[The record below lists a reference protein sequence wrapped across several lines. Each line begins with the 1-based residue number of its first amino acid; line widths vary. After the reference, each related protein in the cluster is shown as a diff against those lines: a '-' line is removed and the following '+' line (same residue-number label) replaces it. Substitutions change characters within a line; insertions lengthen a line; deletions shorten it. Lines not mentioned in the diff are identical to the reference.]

1 MRVSIQGV
9 RQACQGLSGSPD
21 WISSLPAH
29 LPSLQNGVLQHACA
43 GVSFHSVLHAHRIL
57 YSSICK
63 IYTHLN
69 YKSHDIIL
77 CKYKIQVFL
86 CILQN
91 INIKYIIY
99 VYHLNYISIRQ
110 IDKVLSFLYF
120 LSLCSVYLRIG
131 IQPWRGCPRDAY
143 LTRVFNPKEI
153 TQTFQMKSQLC
164 NYVFS
169 YLCICIQGQQ
179 PL

>member
-9 RQACQGLSGSPD
+9 RKACQGLSGSPD

-43 GVSFHSVLHAHRIL
+43 GVSFHPVLHAHRIL

-77 CKYKIQVFL
+77 CKYKIQVVYFMHIIEYKYKIHNLCVSSKLHIYQIGRQSFIFPLFL
-86 CILQN
+86 
-91 INIKYIIY
+91 
-99 VYHLNYISIRQ
+99 ISVQ
-110 IDKVLSFLYF
+110 CLSQDWNPALE
-120 LSLCSVYLRIG
+120 RMP
-131 IQPWRGCPRDAY
+131 QGC
-143 LTRVFNPKEI
+143 VFN
-153 TQTFQMKSQLC
+153 T
-164 NYVFS
+164 Y
-169 YLCICIQGQQ
+169 IQSERN
-179 PL
+179 